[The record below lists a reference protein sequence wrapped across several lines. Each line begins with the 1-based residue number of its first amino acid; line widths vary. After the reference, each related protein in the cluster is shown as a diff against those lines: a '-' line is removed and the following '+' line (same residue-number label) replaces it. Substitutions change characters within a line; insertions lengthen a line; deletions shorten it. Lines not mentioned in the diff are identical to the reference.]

1 MGIKQEL
8 GLKIKRMR
16 INRGLTQEQLAEMVD
31 VSQRTMS
38 GIEIGENFVTAE
50 TLDKIISALNT
61 TSEELFATN
70 HLKGQEY
77 LLNEIHNYINL
88 ISQNPQK
95 LETLYNIVKSLK
107 KE

>member
-16 INRGLTQEQLAEMVD
+16 INRGLTQEQLAEKVD

-50 TLDKIISALNT
+50 TLDKIINALNT
-61 TSEELFATN
+61 TTEELFATE
-70 HLKGQEY
+70 HLKDSEFLIQEI
-77 LLNEIHNYINL
+77 LNYIKL

>member
-16 INRGLTQEQLAEMVD
+16 INRGLTQEQLAEKVN

-50 TLDKIISALNT
+50 TLDKIITALNT
-61 TSEELFATN
+61 TSEELFATD
-70 HLKGQEY
+70 HLKEQKY
-77 LLNEIHNYINL
+77 LFEEIQNDIKL

>member
-16 INRGLTQEQLAEMVD
+16 INRGLTQEQLAEKVD

-50 TLDKIISALNT
+50 TLDKIINALNT
-61 TSEELFATN
+61 TSEELFATE
-70 HLKGQEY
+70 HLKDSEFLIQQ
-77 LLNEIHNYINL
+77 IQNYIKS

>member
-8 GLKIKRMR
+8 GQKIKRMR
-16 INRGLTQEQLAEMVD
+16 INRGLTQEQLAEKVD

-61 TSEELFATN
+61 TPDELFSLN
-70 HLKGQEY
+70 HLKDSEA
-77 LLNEIHNYINL
+77 LLSEIQNDIKL
-88 ISQNPQK
+88 VSQNPKK
-95 LETLYNIVKSLK
+95 LEILYNLVKAII

>member
-16 INRGLTQEQLAEMVD
+16 INRGLTQEQLAEKVD

-38 GIEIGENFVTAE
+38 GIEIGENFVTSE
-50 TLDKIISALNT
+50 TFDKIVKALNT
-61 TSEELFATN
+61 SAEELFATE
-70 HLKGQEY
+70 HFKDPED
-77 LLNEIHNYINL
+77 LLNEI
-88 ISQNPQK
+88 ISDLKIISKNSQQ
-95 LETLYNIVKSLK
+95 LEIIYKIIKAVK